1 MNKDNEIKKY
11 IDKKPQNII
20 KEQYMPKLSGNLT
33 SLIGTS
39 LSDDLQYG
47 IFIDDKGQSYYGR
60 NVIYRDKNT
69 KANIVYKETDDISY
83 TPENIIQDF
92 ETLIKDKILTAP
104 DINLFTKKLFHF
116 IHICAFKQWHKK
128 GYNKSNI
135 GDILAKDL
143 IIEISKKD
151 IEEYFN
157 ISKQYFYN
165 NITTALYALSK
176 IEILEFI
183 TKRRDKGRVIVAGND
198 IRKIFTN
205 FNAMDLQA
213 PNISISLEYAKYLFN
228 YGYIQYPSILFQC
241 NNQVA
246 FDIVEFLYR
255 QYFLDDKKN
264 NNLKIS
270 VEAILQNITSIPSFE
285 KVSSKYNR
293 KYKQRIYDPFENSIL
308 YINDFFS
315 EVLEIEPIYTLEE
328 KQNQNNH
335 IYNKKTNKEDWQ
347 NRKLKVTFKD
357 APNYGT
363 KQKQNRKKAQK
374 KAEAE

>member
-1 MNKDNEIKKY
+1 
-11 IDKKPQNII
+11 
-20 KEQYMPKLSGNLT
+20 
-33 SLIGTS
+33 
-39 LSDDLQYG
+39 
-47 IFIDDKGQSYYGR
+47 
-60 NVIYRDKNT
+60 
-69 KANIVYKETDDISY
+69 
-83 TPENIIQDF
+83 
-92 ETLIKDKILTAP
+92 
-104 DINLFTKKLFHF
+104 
-116 IHICAFKQWHKK
+116 
-128 GYNKSNI
+128 
-135 GDILAKDL
+135 
-143 IIEISKKD
+143 
-151 IEEYFN
+151 
-157 ISKQYFYN
+157 
-165 NITTALYALSK
+165 
-176 IEILEFI
+176 
-183 TKRRDKGRVIVAGND
+183 
-198 IRKIFTN
+198 
-205 FNAMDLQA
+205 MDLQA